1 MRSFE
6 GLSTIQRHFQT
17 GAKGTSQTPFDA
29 RRGSTDAMRFL
40 AMQNNREISKGLV
53 PPCFCYPVKRTE
65 TMQNAPERSAL
76 ITDRRSVSEQNDIT
90 RALQTPKNQGFIHL
104 PSQSTSRRRTIPSE
118 PLQPPR
124 AKATSCEV
132 SSAGNNGKFK
142 KTAKILRPSIGN
154 RRTPLP
160 VPETRGSRKGT
171 SLLP

>member
-6 GLSTIQRHFQT
+6 GLSTIQRNFQT
-17 GAKGTSQTPFDA
+17 GAPKGTSKTPSDA
-29 RRGSTDAMRFL
+29 RRGSTDGIRFL

-65 TMQNAPERSAL
+65 IMQNAPERSAL

-90 RALQTPKNQGFIHL
+90 RALQTPKNQGFIH

-132 SSAGNNGKFK
+132 SSAGNNGKSK
-142 KTAKILRPSIGN
+142 KNAKILKKTFYR
-154 RRTPLP
+154 
-160 VPETRGSRKGT
+160 
-171 SLLP
+171 

>member
-1 MRSFE
+1 
-6 GLSTIQRHFQT
+6 
-17 GAKGTSQTPFDA
+17 
-29 RRGSTDAMRFL
+29 MRFL

-124 AKATSCEV
+124 AKATSYEV
-132 SSAGNNGKFK
+132 FSAGNNGKSK
-142 KTAKILRPSIGN
+142 KNAKILKKTFYR
-154 RRTPLP
+154 
-160 VPETRGSRKGT
+160 
-171 SLLP
+171 